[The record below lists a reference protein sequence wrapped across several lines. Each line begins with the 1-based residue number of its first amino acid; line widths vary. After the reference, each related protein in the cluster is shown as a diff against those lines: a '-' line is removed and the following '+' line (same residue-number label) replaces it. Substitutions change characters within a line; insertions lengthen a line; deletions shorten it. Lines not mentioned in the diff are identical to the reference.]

1 MRQRNKYL
9 KKKNCKKKKAGALC
23 TLSSLECTVQVCS
36 PAPRCSFI
44 TEILEAPDFPKGH
57 VWFYLHSASEH
68 QARSPT
74 PSPSPS
80 SCSRVP
86 GSLAGSNFSIS
97 LKKLRVRHLR
107 ADHIRLMT
115 IPCFV
120 PAARSRGWGVGV
132 GLAQERL
139 SQLFCQVSRPRV
151 RSVSHPTQIGKH
163 NAAQPLAR
171 EWGRHAASLGDTS

>member
-44 TEILEAPDFPKGH
+44 TKILEAPDFPKGH

-68 QARSPT
+68 QARSAT
-74 PSPSPS
+74 PSPS

-97 LKKLRVRHLR
+97 LKKLRVCHLR
-107 ADHIRLMT
+107 ADRIRLMT

-139 SQLFCQVSRPRV
+139 SQHFCQVSRPRV
-151 RSVSHPTQIGKH
+151 RSVSHPTEMGKH